1 MELIEC
7 VGGCAFDEQGYEVSD
22 SVVAEAVM
30 GGRDRILDPIVGEV
44 VVSLDQV
51 FAHYFAV
58 LPFGHVHDRDCG
70 PAVSV
75 GNRSLGATGVDC
87 GRTEQKAHVT
97 GRSGPN
103 YAWRPGICVKWCC
116 WLACLSWRC
125 RRSPR

>member
-51 FAHYFAV
+51 FAHYFAA

-70 PAVSV
+70 PAVAV

-87 GRTEQKAHVT
+87 GRTEQKARMASTEHVDRDLVDEEVAART
-97 GRSGPN
+97 ARIGATR
-103 YAWRPGICVKWCC
+103 
-116 WLACLSWRC
+116 
-125 RRSPR
+125 